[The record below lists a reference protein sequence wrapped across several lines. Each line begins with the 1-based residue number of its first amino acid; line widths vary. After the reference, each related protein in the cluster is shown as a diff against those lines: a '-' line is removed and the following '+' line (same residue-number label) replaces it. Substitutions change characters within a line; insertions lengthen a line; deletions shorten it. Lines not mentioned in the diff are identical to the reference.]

1 MELKEILKTN
11 DEFTNE
17 DLEVISDCLLV
28 LLTSITETVVELS
41 VKSLKASCPD
51 TYFSYEH
58 ELNFYKRRLSAV
70 NKLHSKICEF
80 IRNGGNN

>member
-17 DLEVISDCLLV
+17 ELEDISECLLV
-28 LLTSITETVVELS
+28 LSTSITETIVELS
-41 VKSLKASCPD
+41 LKSLKASCPD
-51 TYFSYEH
+51 TFLAYED
-58 ELNFYKRRLSAV
+58 ELAFYKRRLSSV
-70 NKLHSKICEF
+70 DKLHSKICEF